1 MGESGGVIPPRKTAL
16 MSNAPLRLGI
26 LGAANIA
33 RQFTA
38 GVAPSKLVTIA
49 AVASRNQA
57 KADAFA
63 RECNIPRALGSYE
76 ALLADP
82 GIDAIYNPLPNGL
95 HAEWSIKAA
104 AAGKH
109 ILCEKPLAGSAAD
122 AAAMFAAARKHNV
135 HLVEAYPYL
144 AQAQTQKALELVR
157 SGAIGKPRLI
167 RTSFGFN
174 NPDLKNIRYDAS
186 LAGGALMD
194 AGSYAVS
201 FVRVAAGE
209 CPIRATAIAEWA
221 PTGVD
226 KSLIG
231 MFEFASGLFAQVA
244 ASMGVGM
251 HRSAEIAGDA
261 GVLDTTFLNH
271 PPMVGPPTVNIRR
284 GPTPATP
291 SETIEVAGGN
301 GFFLEAESFARLVA
315 NGSSHWTGI
324 TPQESLDVAAMLD
337 ALLASAR
344 KGGAVAV
351 GGKLIT

>member
-1 MGESGGVIPPRKTAL
+1 
-16 MSNAPLRLGI
+16 MSTTPLRVGI

-38 GVAPSKLVTIA
+38 GVAPSKLLTVA
-49 AVASRNQA
+49 AVASRDQA
-57 KADAFA
+57 KAEAFA
-63 RECNIPRALGSYE
+63 KECKIPRALGSYE
-76 ALLADP
+76 AMLADP
-82 GIDAIYNPLPNGL
+82 QIDAIYNPLPNGL

-109 ILCEKPLAGSAAD
+109 ILCEKPLAGSAKD
-122 AAAMFAAARKHNV
+122 AAAMFAAARKHRV

-144 AQAQTQKALELVR
+144 AQAQTRKALELLR

-174 NPDLKNIRYDAS
+174 NANLKDIRYSAS
-186 LAGGALMD
+186 LAGGAVMD

-209 CPIRATAIAEWA
+209 SPVRATAIAEWA
-221 PTGVD
+221 STGVD
-226 KSLIG
+226 KTLVG

-244 ASMGVGM
+244 ASMGVGL

-271 PPMVGPPTVNIRR
+271 PPLVGPPIVNIRR

-291 SETIEVAGGN
+291 RETIEVDGGN
-301 GFFLEAESFARLVA
+301 GFLLEAESFARLVT
-315 NGSSHWTGI
+315 GGPSHWTGI

-337 ALLASAR
+337 ALIASAR
-344 KGGAVAV
+344 SGGSVPV
-351 GGKLIT
+351 ERVVL

>member
-1 MGESGGVIPPRKTAL
+1 
-16 MSNAPLRLGI
+16 MSSRPLRLGI

-38 GVAPSKLVTIA
+38 GVAPSKSLTIT
-49 AVASRNQA
+49 AVASRSQM

-63 RECNIPRALGSYE
+63 RECNIARAFGSYE
-76 ALLADP
+76 ALLTDP
-82 GIDAIYNPLPNGL
+82 DIDAVYNPLPNGL

-109 ILCEKPLAGSAAD
+109 ILCEKPLAASAAE

-144 AQAQTQKALELVR
+144 AQAQTRTALDLVR
-157 SGAIGKPRLI
+157 TGAIGTPRLI

-174 NPDLKNIRYDAS
+174 NSNLKDIRYDPA
-186 LAGGALMD
+186 LAGGAVMD

-209 CPIRATAIAEWA
+209 CPVRATALAQWA
-221 PTGVD
+221 STGVD
-226 KSLIG
+226 KTLVG
-231 MFEFASGLFAQVA
+231 MFEFASGLYAQVA
-244 ASMGVGM
+244 ASMGVGL
-251 HRSAEIAGDA
+251 HRSAEIVGDA
-261 GVLDTTFLNH
+261 GVVDTTFLNH
-271 PPMVGPPTVNIRR
+271 PPLVGPPTVNIRR
-284 GPTPATP
+284 GPTAATP
-291 SETIEVAGGN
+291 RETIEVAGGN

-315 NGSSHWTGI
+315 DGPSHWTGI
-324 TPQESLDVAAMLD
+324 TPQQSLDVAAMLD

-344 KGGAVAV
+344 KGTSVAV
-351 GGKLIT
+351 QPAGI